1 MAETDVADEGGI
13 KTKNIEVSKN
23 IKIKNVDV
31 GEIKI
36 TVNPKDIFNEVVSL
50 DSYKGKDFYKDDGLK
65 YEVNDD
71 FFDQASMIQYNKEI
85 YTNVT
90 LIAYIQTDPV
100 TVHRQ
105 ELLT

>member
-1 MAETDVADEGGI
+1 
-13 KTKNIEVSKN
+13 
-23 IKIKNVDV
+23 VDV

-50 DSYKGKDFYKDDGLK
+50 DSYEGKDFYKDDGLK

-90 LIAYIQTDPV
+90 LVAYIQTDPV
-100 TVHRQ
+100 TVYRQ
-105 ELLT
+105 ELEQLSIQKAGIMLELKLLRGK